1 MLSCHPCV
9 SHLRKMDKFPGSKTQ
24 DAATP
29 LNSAGTPT
37 QPYGN
42 AAGNFDLKNKYGTR
56 KVKSREDLDQ
66 PKEGEEPMRD
76 GTLPKYGEGPL
87 STGGA
92 SSDDSTKRYFGDFS
106 IEAKRNVFDL
116 LKNHPEFARKGPM
129 NMGRV
134 GNNTREVM
142 PGDPTKIIEN
152 GGYIVYEDQPQA
164 SQTKYKNDRKTN

>member
-1 MLSCHPCV
+1 MEDLFS
-9 SHLRKMDKFPGSKTQ
+9 SGTQ

-29 LNSAGTPT
+29 INSAGVPT
-37 QPYGN
+37 QPYSN
-42 AAGNFDLKNKYGTR
+42 ASGDFDLKNKYGSR
-56 KVKSREDLDQ
+56 KVKSRKDLDQ
-66 PKEGEEPMRD
+66 PKDGEEPMRD

-87 STGGA
+87 GTGGN

-116 LKNHPEFARKGPM
+116 LKTHPMFAKKGNV

-134 GNNTREVM
+134 ENNTREVM
-142 PGDPTKIIEN
+142 PHDPTRVVQN

-164 SQTKYKNDRKTN
+164 SQTKYE